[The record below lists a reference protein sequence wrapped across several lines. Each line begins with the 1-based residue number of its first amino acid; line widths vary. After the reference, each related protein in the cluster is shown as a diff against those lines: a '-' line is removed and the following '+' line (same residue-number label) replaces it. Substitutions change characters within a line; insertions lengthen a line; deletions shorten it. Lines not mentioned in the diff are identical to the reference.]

1 MEWRFTPW
9 MSLLIQYLVSEGVAE
24 DLGEISKPSHEVT
37 LGWKGEVKK
46 GTVVEVGLI
55 ENVITY
61 GNSPDF
67 GIHLGVKHRF

>member
-1 MEWRFTPW
+1 

-37 LGWKGEVKK
+37 LGWKGEVRK

-61 GNSPDF
+61 DNSPDF
-67 GIHLGVKHRF
+67 GVHAGFTQRF